1 MKKLLL
7 ILLFTFTLSACTW
20 VELTPEG
27 EKVRVLSLSEVDS
40 CKKKGKTTVSIK
52 AEIAGVERNRKKV
65 KKELETLGKNSAVAI
80 DGDTIVA
87 ASEIIAGKQVFDVY
101 RCINP

>member
-1 MKKLLL
+1 MKKLLAV
-7 ILLFTFTLSACTW
+7 LLFAFTLSACTW

-27 EKVRVLSLSEVDS
+27 EKVRVLSQSEVQS
-40 CKKKGKTTVSIK
+40 CKKKGKTTVSLK
-52 AEIAGVERNRKKV
+52 DKIAGFDRVKTKV
-65 KKELETLGKNSAVAI
+65 QKELETLGRNTAVEL

-87 ASEIIAGKQVFDVY
+87 TSEIMDGKQSFDIY